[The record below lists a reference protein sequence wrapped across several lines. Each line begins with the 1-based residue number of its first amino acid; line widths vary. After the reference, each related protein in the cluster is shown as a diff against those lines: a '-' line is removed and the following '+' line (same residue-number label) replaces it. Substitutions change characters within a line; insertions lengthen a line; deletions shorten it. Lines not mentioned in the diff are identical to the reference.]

1 MTADEAGPEPELI
14 PEPAQPAPVAPDEL
28 HHLLGR
34 LQHLLDPDRDA
45 IRRMEQ
51 RMEPAWRRATRGE
64 PRLPV
69 IIAALGTIALELM
82 LPARVAERPR
92 WVFGLVALLLLG
104 AIYIAN
110 PKRIDRPSPRLR
122 IASMALIGLLSAN
135 NAASA
140 VRLVLDLTRAQG
152 IRSPAAL
159 LLTGAAIWLTNVVV
173 FSLWYWE
180 LDRGGPGARAIGAS
194 PYPDFLF
201 PQLTSPG
208 LAPDDWEPAFVD
220 YFYMSFTNATAFSP
234 TDVMP
239 MSRWAKLTMLL
250 QSAISLVTVVLVIA
264 RAVNIL
270 K

>member
-1 MTADEAGPEPELI
+1 MNADAGGPEPE
-14 PEPAQPAPVAPDEL
+14 PAPPTAAAVPPDEL

-34 LQHLLDPDRDA
+34 LEHLLDPEHDA
-45 IRRMEQ
+45 LKRMQE
-51 RMEPAWRRATRGE
+51 RVEPAWRRATRGE

-69 IIAALGTIALELM
+69 ILAAFATIALEML

-92 WVFGLVALLLLG
+92 WVFGVAAVLILG
-104 AIYIAN
+104 AIYLAN
-110 PKRIDRPSPRLR
+110 PKRIDRPTPRLR
-122 IASMALIGLLSAN
+122 IASMVLIALLSAN

-152 IRSPAAL
+152 IRTPAGL
-159 LLTGAAIWLTNVVV
+159 LLTGAAIWLTNVFV

-180 LDRGGPGARAIGAS
+180 LDRGGPGSRALGAS

-201 PQLTSPG
+201 PQMTTPT
-208 LAPDDWEPAFVD
+208 LAPVDWEPAFVD

-239 MSRWAKLTMLL
+239 MSRWAKLLMLL
-250 QSAISLVTVVLVIA
+250 QSAISLVTVALVIA

>member
-1 MTADEAGPEPELI
+1 MTADDPGPEPE
-14 PEPAQPAPVAPDEL
+14 PAADAAPVEL

-34 LQHLLDPDRDA
+34 IERLLDPGHDA
-45 IRRMEQ
+45 VRRLEE
-51 RMEPAWRRATRGE
+51 RVEPAWRRVTRGE

-69 IIAALGTIALELM
+69 IVAALGTIALELL

-92 WVFGLVALLLLG
+92 WVFGVVAFLILCG
-104 AIYIAN
+104 IYLAN

-122 IASMALIGLLSAN
+122 IASMSLIALLSAN

-152 IRSPAAL
+152 IRSPAQL

-180 LDRGGPGARAIGAS
+180 LDRGGPGSRAIGAS

-201 PQLTSPG
+201 PQMSSPD
-208 LAPDDWEPAFVD
+208 LAPQDWEPAFVD
-220 YFYMSFTNATAFSP
+220 YFYMSFTNAAAFSP

-250 QSAISLVTVVLVIA
+250 QSAISLVTVALVIA

>member
-1 MTADEAGPEPELI
+1 VTDEDRP
-14 PEPAQPAPVAPDEL
+14 PEPAPTPDRPE
-28 HHLLGR
+28 HHL
-34 LQHLLDPDRDA
+34 A
-45 IRRMEQ
+45 EQ
-51 RMEPAWRRATRGE
+51 VGKRVQPAWRRATRGE

-69 IIAALGTIALELM
+69 IVAALATIALELV
-82 LPARVAERPR
+82 LPARVADRPR
-92 WVFGLVALLLLG
+92 WVFGIVAVLILVA
-104 AIYIAN
+104 IYVAN
-110 PKRIDRPSPRLR
+110 PKRIDRPSKGRRTASIVL
-122 IASMALIGLLSAN
+122 IALLSAN

-140 VRLVLDLTRAQG
+140 VRLVLDLTRSQG

-159 LLTGAAIWLTNVVV
+159 LLTGGAIWLTNVLV

-180 LDRGGPGARAIGAS
+180 LDRGGPGERAVGSS
-194 PYPDFLF
+194 PFPDFLF
-201 PQLTSPG
+201 PQMSSPE
-208 LAPDDWEPAFVD
+208 LAPADWEPAFVD

-250 QSAISLVTVVLVIA
+250 QSAISLAVVVLVIA